1 MDQKPTM
8 DHNPT
13 ELEQAPAAAEAGR
26 SAGEQARLMRR
37 RLLVAGAIGA
47 PLVLTFRSTSAWAI
61 SAGCIVKTGTHPI
74 PGSIVR
80 VDENL
85 QPIPKIGGPTG
96 PEWYQQYELITVTQD
111 PNGSAASRIAD
122 KTTDLDRL
130 RALVFNQNIGITC
143 LQSIQTSA

>member
-13 ELEQAPAAAEAGR
+13 EREQAATAA
-26 SAGEQARLMRR
+26 EQARLMRR
-37 RLLVAGAIGA
+37 RLLVAGAVGA

-85 QPIPKIGGPTG
+85 QPIPKIGGATG

-143 LQSIQTSA
+143 LQSIQTSP